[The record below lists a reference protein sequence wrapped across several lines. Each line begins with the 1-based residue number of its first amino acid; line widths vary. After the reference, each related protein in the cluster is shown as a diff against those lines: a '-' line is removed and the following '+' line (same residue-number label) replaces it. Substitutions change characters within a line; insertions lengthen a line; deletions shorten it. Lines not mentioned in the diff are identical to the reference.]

1 MKNSNNEFYK
11 IIGKKIREL
20 RNKRNMSLERLGE
33 HIGKSKKTVQRYEM
47 GEHKIP
53 IETMK
58 MITDALNYNW
68 EDFQDFMNNEFNK
81 YFKGLLDEAE
91 EVNEDGSYLVSEKHH
106 SYSTNSNL
114 IKIYGRI
121 CAGNGITAF
130 EDIIDEI
137 ICPWARANGEMIG
150 LQVDG
155 ESMNQVVKNGDYAI
169 IKMQPD
175 VENGQVAAVIID
187 NENAILKRLY
197 KVDEETVM
205 LKPES
210 TENYEP
216 LIFMKEEINKI
227 RIIGK
232 FIGYV
237 SPYVD

>member
-1 MKNSNNEFYK
+1 MDNINEINE
-11 IIGKKIREL
+11 IIKKIKKQR
-20 RNKRNMSLERLGE
+20 ERLNLSYQE
-33 HIGKSKKTVQRYEM
+33 LSNKTGFSASTLHRYETGGIKNIKIDNLLKIAEALELSPAYLM
-47 GEHKIP
+47 G
-53 IETMK
+53 
-58 MITDALNYNW
+58 W
-68 EDFQDFMNNEFNK
+68 EDLGN
-81 YFKGLLDEAE
+81 
-91 EVNEDGSYLVSEKHH
+91 GSYLMNEQYI
-106 SYSTNSNL
+106 SYSTKSN
-114 IKIYGRI
+114 KIIVYGKI
-121 CAGNGITAF
+121 CAGNGKTAY

-137 ICPWARANGEMIG
+137 ICPYPRAHGNMIG

-237 SPYVD
+237 SPYVE